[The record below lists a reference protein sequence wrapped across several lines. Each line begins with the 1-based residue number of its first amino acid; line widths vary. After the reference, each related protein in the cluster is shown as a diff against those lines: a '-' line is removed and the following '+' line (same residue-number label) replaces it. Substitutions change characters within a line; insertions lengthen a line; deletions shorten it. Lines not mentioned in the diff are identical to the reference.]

1 MGEQI
6 RAWRAVASGWERRQE
21 TFRDATLALSKA
33 LVDAIDPQPGQT
45 ILELAAG
52 LGDTGFLAAARL
64 GATGRLLSTDVAHEM
79 VEAAARR
86 AAALG
91 LENVEFAVADM
102 AALELGD
109 DSVDGILCRFGVML
123 VVDAGAACRE
133 MARVLRPGGRAA
145 LAVWAAADVNPWIS
159 ATGREALELGFID
172 PPERD
177 APGPFRFADSKR
189 LTPLLERA
197 GLEVVSV
204 EDVEVRWRAP
214 SLDGWWDTILDTS
227 RMLSVLVAGL
237 DAGQVGRLR
246 AAADSRMA
254 QFVGSDG
261 SLEAPGLAR
270 VVLAH
275 VA

>member
-1 MGEQI
+1 MNEQI
-6 RAWRAVASGWERRQE
+6 SAWRSVASGWERRQD
-21 TFRDATLALSKA
+21 TFRDATVALTKA

-52 LGDTGFLAAARL
+52 IGDTGFLAASRL
-64 GATGRLLSTDVAHEM
+64 GPEGCLLSTDVAPEM
-79 VEAAARR
+79 VDAAARR
-86 AAALG
+86 AATLG

-102 AALELGD
+102 TALELGD
-109 DSVDGILCRFGVML
+109 SSVDGILCRFGVML

-159 ATGREALELGFID
+159 TTAREALELGFMD
-172 PPERD
+172 RPERD
-177 APGPFRFADSKR
+177 APGPFRFADSER
-189 LTPLLERA
+189 LTSLLERA

-204 EDVEVRWRAP
+204 DDVEVRWRAP

-237 DAGQVGRLR
+237 DAAQIGRLR
-246 AAADSRMA
+246 AAADSRLA
-254 QFVGSDG
+254 QFVASDG

-270 VVLAH
+270 VVLAQ
-275 VA
+275 VP